1 MQSDKQLMLKHK
13 VLVDTVQKKVRQLYG
28 DFGLAAIKNGFDGI
42 MFRIYNLSNRYSTF
56 SHRLKILIN
65 SSVSYELVSF
75 TAKYCNSCTKIAI
88 VRVRH
93 GPHKF
98 LLRAIP
104 LINDIDNKL
113 VKTTILYVGA
123 TMKHCFL
130 FIRVR
135 TKQILLDNLNIN
147 LTYYLFLYKYEK
159 WFFIIF
165 DIF

>member
-1 MQSDKQLMLKHK
+1 MVRFKNRYFVIEIKPHMQSDKQLMLKHK

-28 DFGLAAIKNGFDGI
+28 DFGLAAIKNGFD
-42 MFRIYNLSNRYSTF
+42 
-56 SHRLKILIN
+56 
-65 SSVSYELVSF
+65 
-75 TAKYCNSCTKIAI
+75 AKYCNSCTKIAI

-130 FIRVR
+130 FIRKHQEKALEQMWSKLQ
-135 TKQILLDNLNIN
+135 TDNKKKEMETVLMT
-147 LTYYLFLYKYEK
+147 LTPAMSQFK
-159 WFFIIF
+159 
-165 DIF
+165 